1 MVVIK
6 TDSEAAQLLKSHG
19 VSPTSQRVQIVRQLF
34 AKSQHLNADQLQALV
49 NQGGAKVSRATVYNT
64 LALFVEKGLVR
75 EIIADPNRVFYDSN
89 VSQHHHMFNI
99 DTGELTDID
108 LGHLEI
114 SSLDQLPEEVIFERL
129 DVVLQVRNRA
139 EKTDSLH

>member
-6 TDSEAAQLLKSHG
+6 TDSEAVQLLKSNG
-19 VSPTSQRVQIVRQLF
+19 VSPTSQRVQIARYLF

-49 NQGGAKVSRATVYNT
+49 NQGGTKVSRATIYNT
-64 LALFVEKGLVR
+64 LALFVKKGLVR

-108 LGHLEI
+108 LDQLEI
-114 SSLDQLPEEVIFERL
+114 TSVAQLPEDVTLERL
-129 DVVLQVRNRA
+129 DVVLQVRNRSD
-139 EKTDSLH
+139 KPDPLH